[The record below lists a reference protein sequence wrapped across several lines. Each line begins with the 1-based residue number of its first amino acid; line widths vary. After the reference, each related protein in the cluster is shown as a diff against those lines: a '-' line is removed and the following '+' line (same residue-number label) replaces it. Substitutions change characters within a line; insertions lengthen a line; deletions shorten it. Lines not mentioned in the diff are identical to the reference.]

1 MKQRPG
7 STKELSLAR
16 KRALIRSLV
25 EQMAGNAGATASRAG
40 VASGP
45 APMANIIQFPIQG
58 K

>member
-25 EQMAGNAGATASRAG
+25 EQMAGNAGAPIACG
-40 VASGP
+40 VISARDQSTTP
-45 APMANIIQFPIQG
+45 
-58 K
+58 